1 MQEGDFAQIGGRD
14 SSGSGSGGVA
24 KARRALDEAITEFM
38 RETGD
43 GGEVVTGWVMSCSV
57 KHSTL
62 PSSDG
67 YALEH
72 SEGLPYHSQL
82 GLLQAA
88 LDERRHTVLAGLL
101 REDRE
106 R

>member
-1 MQEGDFAQIGGRD
+1 MAEERDSSQIGGR
-14 SSGSGSGGVA
+14 GSGA
-24 KARRALDEAITEFM
+24 LDTARRVLDESITEYV
-38 RETGD
+38 RATGD

-82 GLLQAA
+82 GLLQAS
-88 LDERRHTVLAGLL
+88 LDDRRHTVLVGLL
-101 REDRE
+101 RDE